1 MLFVFEEAFL
11 VRSNLRPIDDDVPG
25 EPPPPAS
32 PPPLSP
38 SLLFFLLLLLLL
50 LLGEE
55 EDGEEDA
62 SGFLTII
69 IGSKSVFFCAFLV
82 CSKTKGKKKR
92 SIIERKNKNT
102 YSTLSDRSLSLFR
115 SLVLKID
122 FLSSSLFL
130 SFDRAVLK
138 HVSAETS
145 TPLLSLYIF
154 HL

>member
-1 MLFVFEEAFL
+1 L

-55 EDGEEDA
+55 EDGEQDA

-69 IGSKSVFFCAFLV
+69 IGSKSVFFLNAFLV
-82 CSKTKGKKKR
+82 RSKTKGKKKTGV
-92 SIIERKNKNT
+92 NN
-102 YSTLSDRSLSLFR
+102 
-115 SLVLKID
+115 
-122 FLSSSLFL
+122 
-130 SFDRAVLK
+130 
-138 HVSAETS
+138 
-145 TPLLSLYIF
+145 
-154 HL
+154 

>member
-38 SLLFFLLLLLLL
+38 SLLFLLLLLLLL

-69 IGSKSVFFCAFLV
+69 IGSKSVFFLRVFGAFQN
-82 CSKTKGKKKR
+82 KGEKEKV
-92 SIIERKNKNT
+92 NN
-102 YSTLSDRSLSLFR
+102 
-115 SLVLKID
+115 
-122 FLSSSLFL
+122 
-130 SFDRAVLK
+130 
-138 HVSAETS
+138 
-145 TPLLSLYIF
+145 
-154 HL
+154 